1 MDSLHVALLVGAGF
15 LAGLCNAIAGGGS
28 LLTFPALLAIGLP
41 PVTANVTNTVAV
53 WPGYLGG
60 TTAFRDRLRAEH
72 GQVLRL
78 LIAGSLGA
86 VVGSVLLLRLP
97 PEIFHLVVPYLVLG
111 ATALFAVQPLVTKLI
126 AAWARG
132 AERGVAGVPLMA
144 GIFLAGL
151 YGAYFTGGLGII
163 LLVTLML
170 CVDAEIQYLSGVKSV
185 LQLAVSTIAL
195 VGFALF
201 GPVDWLAALV
211 VAPACLVGGMA
222 GGRISRRLHPV
233 ALRVI
238 VTIFGLVIGVHMLL

>member
-15 LAGLCNAIAGGGS
+15 VAGVCNAIAGGGS
-28 LLTFPALLAIGLP
+28 LLTFPALLATGLP

-60 TTAFRDRLRAEH
+60 TTAFRDRLRDRRGVVA
-72 GQVLRL
+72 RL
-78 LIAGSLGA
+78 LIAGSLGG

-97 PEIFHLVVPYLVLG
+97 ASVFHLVVPYLVLG
-111 ATALFAVQPLVTKLI
+111 ATALFAVQPLLTRLI
-126 AAWARG
+126 AGWARA
-132 AERGVAGVPLMA
+132 AERDVAGVPLLI

-170 CVDAEIQYLSGVKSV
+170 CVEAEIQYLSGVKSV

-233 ALRVI
+233 ALRVV
-238 VTIFGLVIGVHMLL
+238 VTVFGLAIGVHMLL

>member
-1 MDSLHVALLVGAGF
+1 MNSLHVALLVGAGF
-15 LAGLCNAIAGGGS
+15 LAGICNAIAGGGS
-28 LLTFPALLAIGLP
+28 LLTFPALLATGLP

-60 TTAFRDRLRAEH
+60 TTAFRDRLREKR
-72 GQVLRL
+72 GLLTRL
-78 LIAGSLGA
+78 LVAGSIGG

-97 PEIFHLVVPYLVLG
+97 PSIFHSVVPFLVLG
-111 ATALFAVQPLVTKLI
+111 ATTLFAVQPVLTKLI
-126 AAWARG
+126 VRWARR
-132 AERGVAGVPLMA
+132 AERDASGVPLMI

-170 CVDAEIQYLSGVKSV
+170 CVEAEIQYLSGVKTV

-201 GPVDWLAALV
+201 GPVDWIAALV
-211 VAPACLVGGMA
+211 VAPACLVGGIA

-233 ALRVI
+233 ALRVL
-238 VTIFGLVIGVHMLL
+238 VTVFGLVIGVKMLL